1 MRFAHMSDV
10 HLGAFRDAVLR
21 DYNVAAFEKALS
33 LCGGVDFV
41 IIAGD
46 LFHVALPEMS
56 VVDRAVKAMR
66 LLREKGVRIY
76 VVYGSHDYSPNETS
90 IIDVLCSADVLRKVV
105 LAEYGDDGKLRL
117 GFVKDESGA
126 KITGMSARRAG
137 LEKGSYCDLD
147 LRSLEKEGGTKI
159 FVFHSAIDEYKP
171 DFLGGTE
178 GIPLS
183 LFPKSFAY
191 YAGGHV
197 HERLE
202 KKERGFAGPIVFPGP
217 LWAADY
223 RDLEELSKK
232 KSGFYVVE
240 ITDGA
245 AKTTFTEL
253 DICGVQVS
261 EHDASDKSAFAVNES
276 LQKVKVEKGRI
287 VLLRVSGE
295 LESGKP
301 SEIDFSTLKQRLLDE
316 GATAVYVN
324 RNALRSREEGE
335 VRVEGASRREI
346 EEKVFQERAAD
357 FKSEVPQKA
366 ALELLDSLRTPITE
380 GERKADYEASVVK
393 KGLGVLHA
401 ALES

>member
-1 MRFAHMSDV
+1 MSDV

-33 LCGGVDFV
+33 LCGEVDFV

-46 LFHVALPEMS
+46 LFHVALPEMAI
-56 VVDRAVKAMR
+56 VDRAVKAMR
-66 LLREKGVRIY
+66 ELREKGVRIY

-105 LAEYGDDGKLRL
+105 LPECGEDGRLRL

-126 KITGMSARRAG
+126 KITGMSARRGG
-137 LEKGSYCDLD
+137 LEKSDYDHLD
-147 LRSLEKEGGTKI
+147 LRGLESETGTKI

-171 DFLGGTE
+171 GFLGGTE
-178 GIPLS
+178 GVPLKH
-183 LFPKSFAY
+183 FPKSFVY

-202 KKERGFAGPIVFPGP
+202 KKEKGFAGPIVFPGP

-223 RDLEELSKK
+223 RDLEELAKQ
-232 KSGFYVVE
+232 KSGFYIVDVDA
-240 ITDGA
+240 DGQ
-245 AKTTFTEL
+245 AKTSFVAL
-253 DICGVQVS
+253 DVCGVQVT
-261 EHDASDKSAFAVNES
+261 EHDASDKSAFAVNEE
-276 LQKVKVEKGRI
+276 LQRLKAEKGRI
-287 VLLRVSGE
+287 LLLRVSGE
-295 LESGKP
+295 LASGKP
-301 SEIDFSTLKQRLLDE
+301 SEIDFAALKQRLLDE

-324 RNALRSREEGE
+324 RNGLRSREEGE

-346 EEKVFQERAAD
+346 EEKVLKERATG
-357 FKSEVPQKA
+357 FKSAISPKT
-366 ALELLDSLRTPITE
+366 ALELLDELRSPISE

-393 KGLGVLHA
+393 KGLGVLNA
-401 ALES
+401 ALEP